1 MQQRIKRKLDSYCEM
16 SKKEQIETVKQELEK
31 EGFERNKIISSH
43 AYVVNAYMHE
53 DVDYV
58 VVDIVSTRDHLK
70 DSLCIMNREDFMLL
84 QGMYF
89 SNSLRGKKGSKRRP
103 RIQVTGNYE
112 GNHLSGA
119 NVCEMVCPKT
129 KGQVIDH
136 IYHNTMI
143 NTRESLRACT
153 VKQNNMNR
161 KGRKK
166 SSDPEYAYKPEEDFS
181 SNLLVY
187 IYWRVLGLISQEDAF
202 AYNLEKN
209 S

>member
-1 MQQRIKRKLDSYCEM
+1 MKQIIRKDLDLYQG
-16 SKKEQIETVKQELEK
+16 KGKEQIIRAKQLLLE
-31 EGFERNKIISSH
+31 EGFKKTKIPSSY
-43 AYVVNAYMHE
+43 AYNVEVYRRDDADCM
-53 DVDYV
+53 
-58 VVDIVSTRDHLK
+58 VVDIVSTRDALK
-70 DSLCIMNREDFMLL
+70 DSLCVMNKEDYLAM
-84 QGMYF
+84 QGMCF

-187 IYWRVLGLISQEDAF
+187 IYWRVLGLISQEEAF
-202 AYNLEKN
+202 TYNLEKN
-209 S
+209 K

>member
-43 AYVVNAYMHE
+43 AYVVNAYMRE

-136 IYHNTMI
+136 KFHNTMI
-143 NTRESLRACT
+143 NTREALRACT
-153 VKQNNMNR
+153 VKENNMN
-161 KGRKK
+161 KK
-166 SSDPEYAYKPEEDFS
+166 KCKNPANPEYAYKPEEDFATTWF
-181 SNLLVY
+181 VY
-187 IYWRVLGLISQEDAF
+187 VYWRVLDLISQEEAF

>member
-1 MQQRIKRKLDSYCEM
+1 MQQMFKRKLDSYYKM
-16 SKKEQIETVKQELEK
+16 SKEKQIEVIRKELEK
-31 EGFERNKIISSH
+31 EGFERTKLISSY
-43 AYVVNAYMHE
+43 AYDVNVYMRE

-119 NVCEMVCPKT
+119 
-129 KGQVIDH
+129 
-136 IYHNTMI
+136 
-143 NTRESLRACT
+143 S
-153 VKQNNMNR
+153 
-161 KGRKK
+161 
-166 SSDPEYAYKPEEDFS
+166 
-181 SNLLVY
+181 
-187 IYWRVLGLISQEDAF
+187 
-202 AYNLEKN
+202 
-209 S
+209 